1 MQVANLRGE
10 QRQPGGK
17 HANERLRRRG
27 MIPAVIYGHGEAPE
41 AVAVSLHDLEAALEH
56 LAHVV
61 RLDINGA
68 GREYLL
74 KDVQYDHLQR
84 TPLHVDLM
92 RVDAAERVH
101 VKVAIEL
108 RGTAAGTHHGG
119 VVVQQITDL
128 DIECPLNAIPDT
140 LRVNIGHLEVNQA
153 VHVSDIA
160 LPEGARALVEP
171 EAVVVAVR
179 YKREATPVEPVAAAE
194 GESTQPEVIG
204 RVAKEEASDEK

>member
-1 MQVANLRGE
+1 MQVANLKGE
-10 QRQPGGK
+10 PREPGGK

-27 MIPAVIYGHGEAPE
+27 MIPAVIYGHGETPE
-41 AVAVSLHDLEAALEH
+41 TVAVSLHDLESALEH
-56 LAHVV
+56 MAHVV
-61 RLDINGA
+61 RLDIDGS

-108 RGTAAGTHHGG
+108 RGTPAGTHHGG
-119 VVVQQITDL
+119 VLIQQITDL

-140 LRVNIGHLEVNQA
+140 LRVNVAHLDVNQA
-153 VHVSDIA
+153 VHVREIE
-160 LPEGARALVEP
+160 LPEGARALVDL
-171 EAVVVAVR
+171 EAIVVAVR
-179 YKREATPVEPVAAAE
+179 YKREAAPVEAAPAE
-194 GESTQPEVIG
+194 GEPAQPEVIG
-204 RVAKEEASDEK
+204 RVAKEEAGDEK